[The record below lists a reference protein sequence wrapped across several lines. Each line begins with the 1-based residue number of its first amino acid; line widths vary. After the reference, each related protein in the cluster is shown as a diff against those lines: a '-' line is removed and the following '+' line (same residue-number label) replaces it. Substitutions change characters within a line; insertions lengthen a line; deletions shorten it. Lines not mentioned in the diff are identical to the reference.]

1 MIYLI
6 YGEDS
11 LSVEETLTSLSADD
25 GDNDLYDINTT
36 TLNGATVSLA
46 ELEAAWSTIPFLA
59 DKRTVV
65 VRGLL
70 ARLEQGRGGG
80 SSRSRGMDGEW
91 ADIGERLAHVPDSTE
106 LIFVDAAISR
116 NNPLLSAIR
125 PLAQVHEFRLPS
137 VRDMP
142 GWVRQRANRLG
153 AAIEPSAIS
162 ALVDAIGNDTR
173 LIDMELQKLAIYRS
187 DGRSHGRSAERS
199 DGGSGGMIRRQ
210 DVEAMVSYVREANIF
225 AAVDA
230 ALEGRAGFALRL
242 AHQLLAEGRSSTY
255 VITMLARQVRFL
267 IVAKD
272 MKSRGFQQ
280 DEIGR
285 RLSIGGYPLTK
296 TMQQEGRF
304 SAERLAEIHRRL
316 LEADLS
322 IKTGAADEEMALDAL
337 IVGLSD
343 PSHPR

>member
-11 LSVEETLTSLSADD
+11 LSVEEKLASLISVGSDD
-25 GDNDLYDINTT
+25 GLYDVNTA
-36 TLNGATVSLA
+36 TLNGATVGLA

-59 DKRTVV
+59 DKRIVV
-65 VRGLL
+65 VRDLL
-70 ARLEQGRGGG
+70 ARMEQGRGGR
-80 SSRSRGMDGEW
+80 SSRSGGLDGEW
-91 ADIGERLAHVPDSTE
+91 TDIGERLAHVPDSTE

-116 NNPLLSAIR
+116 NNPLLSVIR
-125 PLAQVHEFRLPS
+125 PLTRVHEFRLPS

-142 GWVRQRANRLG
+142 GWVRQRADRLG

-173 LIDMELQKLAIYRS
+173 LIDMELQKLALYRS
-187 DGRSHGRSAERS
+187 DGRS
-199 DGGSGGMIRRQ
+199 DGMIRRQ

-255 VITMLARQVRFL
+255 VVTMLARQVRFL

-272 MKSRGFQQ
+272 MKSHGFQQ

-285 RLSIGGYPLTK
+285 RLSIRGYPLTK

-304 SAERLAEIHRRL
+304 SAERLVEIHRRL

-337 IVGLSD
+337 IVGLSA
-343 PSHPR
+343 PSYPR

>member
-11 LSVEETLTSLSADD
+11 LSVEEMLASLRADAGSD
-25 GDNDLYDINTT
+25 ELYDVNTT
-36 TLNGATVSLA
+36 TLDGASVSLA

-59 DKRTVV
+59 DRRTVM

-70 ARLEQGRGGG
+70 ARMERGRGGG
-80 SSRSRGMDGEW
+80 SARSRGIEDEW
-91 ADIGERLAHVPDSTE
+91 TDIGERLAHVPESSDV
-106 LIFVDAAISR
+106 IFVDAAVNR
-116 NNPLLSAIR
+116 GNPLLRAIR
-125 PLAQVHEFRLPS
+125 SLAQVHEFRLPS
-137 VRDMP
+137 VREMP
-142 GWVRQRANRLG
+142 GWVRQRADRLG

-173 LIDMELQKLAIYRS
+173 LINMELQKLALYRS
-187 DGRSHGRSAERS
+187 D
-199 DGGSGGMIRRQ
+199 GMIRRQ

-230 ALEGRAGFALRL
+230 ALEGRAGIALRL
-242 AHQLLAEGRSSTY
+242 VHQLLDAGRPPTY
-255 VITMLARQVRFL
+255 LITMLARQVRFL

-272 MKSRGFQQ
+272 MKARGFQQ

-285 RLSIGGYPLTK
+285 KLSISGYPLTK

-304 SAERLAEIHRRL
+304 NAARLVEIHRRL
-316 LEADLS
+316 IEADLS

-337 IVGLSD
+337 IVALSTAQ
-343 PSHPR
+343 SRR

>member
-11 LSVEETLTSLSADD
+11 LSVEETLASLNSDGGDD
-25 GDNDLYDINTT
+25 SLYYVNTT

-59 DKRTVV
+59 DKRIVV
-65 VRGLL
+65 VRDLL
-70 ARLEQGRGGG
+70 ARMEQGRGGR
-80 SSRSRGMDGEW
+80 SSRSRGLDGEW
-91 ADIGERLAHVPDSTE
+91 ADIGERLAYVPDSTE
-106 LIFVDAAISR
+106 LIFVDAAIGR

-142 GWVRQRANRLG
+142 GWVRQRADRLG
-153 AAIEPSAIS
+153 AVIEPSAIS

-173 LIDMELQKLAIYRS
+173 LIDMELQKLALYRSTGRS
-187 DGRSHGRSAERS
+187 DGRS
-199 DGGSGGMIRRQ
+199 DGMIRRQ

-255 VITMLARQVRFL
+255 VVTMLARQVRFL

-285 RLSIGGYPLTK
+285 RLSIRGYPLTK

-337 IVGLSD
+337 IVGLSA
-343 PSHPR
+343 PSRSR

>member
-6 YGEDS
+6 YGDDS
-11 LSVEETLTSLSADD
+11 LSVEETAASLSADD
-25 GDNDLYDINTT
+25 GGDDLYDVNTT

-59 DKRTVV
+59 DKRIVV

-70 ARLEQGRGGG
+70 ARMEQGRGGG
-80 SSRSRGMDGEW
+80 SSRARGMDGEW
-91 ADIGERLAHVPDSTE
+91 ADIGERLAHAPDSTE
-106 LIFVDAAISR
+106 LIFVDAAVNR
-116 NNPLLSAIR
+116 NNPLLRAIR

-142 GWVRQRANRLG
+142 GWVRQRADRLG

-173 LIDMELQKLAIYRS
+173 LIDMELQKLALYRS
-187 DGRSHGRSAERS
+187 DGR
-199 DGGSGGMIRRQ
+199 SGGMIRRQ
-210 DVEAMVSYVREANIF
+210 DVEEMVSSVREASIF

-230 ALEGRAGFALRL
+230 ALEGRAGVALRL
-242 AHQLLAEGRSSTY
+242 AHQLLDEGRSSTY

-272 MKSRGFQQ
+272 MKSRGFRQ

-285 RLSIGGYPLTK
+285 RLSISRYPLTK
-296 TMQQEGRF
+296 TMQQEVRF

-343 PSHPR
+343 PSRPR

>member
-11 LSVEETLTSLSADD
+11 LSVEETLASLSSDGGDD
-25 GDNDLYDINTT
+25 SLYDVNTT

-70 ARLEQGRGGG
+70 ARMEQGRGGG

-187 DGRSHGRSAERS
+187 AGRS
-199 DGGSGGMIRRQ
+199 DGMIRRQ

-272 MKSRGFQQ
+272 MKSRGLQQ

-285 RLSIGGYPLTK
+285 RLSIRGYPLTK

-304 SAERLAEIHRRL
+304 SAERLAEIHRKL

-343 PSHPR
+343 PSRPG

>member
-11 LSVEETLTSLSADD
+11 LSVEEMLASLRADAGSD
-25 GDNDLYDINTT
+25 ELYDVNTT
-36 TLNGATVSLA
+36 TLDGASVSLA

-59 DKRTVV
+59 DRRTVM

-70 ARLEQGRGGG
+70 ARMERGRGGG
-80 SSRSRGMDGEW
+80 SARSRGIEDEW
-91 ADIGERLAHVPDSTE
+91 TDIGERLAHVPESSDV
-106 LIFVDAAISR
+106 IFVDAAVNR
-116 NNPLLSAIR
+116 GNPLLRAIR
-125 PLAQVHEFRLPS
+125 SLAQVHEFRLPS
-137 VRDMP
+137 VREMP
-142 GWVRQRANRLG
+142 GWVRQRADRLG

-173 LIDMELQKLAIYRS
+173 LINMELQKLALYRS
-187 DGRSHGRSAERS
+187 D
-199 DGGSGGMIRRQ
+199 GMIRRQ

-230 ALEGRAGFALRL
+230 ALEGRAGIALRL
-242 AHQLLAEGRSSTY
+242 VHQLLDAGRPPTY
-255 VITMLARQVRFL
+255 LITMLARQVRFL

-272 MKSRGFQQ
+272 MKARGFQQ

-285 RLSIGGYPLTK
+285 KLSISGYPLTK

-304 SAERLAEIHRRL
+304 DAVRLVEIHRRL
-316 LEADLS
+316 IEADLS

-337 IVGLSD
+337 IVALSTAQ
-343 PSHPR
+343 SWR

>member
-11 LSVEETLTSLSADD
+11 LSVEETLASLSADD
-25 GDNDLYDINTT
+25 GDNDLYDVNTT
-36 TLNGATVSLA
+36 TLNGATVSLS

-65 VRGLL
+65 VRDLL

-80 SSRSRGMDGEW
+80 SSRSRSMDGEW

-116 NNPLLSAIR
+116 NNPLLRAIR

-187 DGRSHGRSAERS
+187 HGRS
-199 DGGSGGMIRRQ
+199 DGGSDGMIRRQ

-255 VITMLARQVRFL
+255 VVTMLARQVRFL
-267 IVAKD
+267 IVA
-272 MKSRGFQQ
+272 R
-280 DEIGR
+280 I
-285 RLSIGGYPLTK
+285 
-296 TMQQEGRF
+296 
-304 SAERLAEIHRRL
+304 
-316 LEADLS
+316 
-322 IKTGAADEEMALDAL
+322 
-337 IVGLSD
+337 
-343 PSHPR
+343 

>member
-11 LSVEETLTSLSADD
+11 LSVEEMLASLRAAAASDE
-25 GDNDLYDINTT
+25 LYDVNTT
-36 TLNGATVSLA
+36 TLDGASVSLA

-59 DKRTVV
+59 DRRTVM

-70 ARLEQGRGGG
+70 ARMERGRGGG
-80 SSRSRGMDGEW
+80 STRSRGFEDEW
-91 ADIGERLAHVPDSTE
+91 TDIGERLAHVPESSDV
-106 LIFVDAAISR
+106 IFVDAAVNR
-116 NNPLLSAIR
+116 GNPLLRAIR
-125 PLAQVHEFRLPS
+125 SLAQVHEFRLPS
-137 VRDMP
+137 VREMP
-142 GWVRQRANRLG
+142 GWVRQRADRLG

-173 LIDMELQKLAIYRS
+173 LINMELQKLALYRS
-187 DGRSHGRSAERS
+187 D
-199 DGGSGGMIRRQ
+199 GMIRRQ

-230 ALEGRAGFALRL
+230 ALEGRAGIALRL
-242 AHQLLAEGRSSTY
+242 VHQFLDAGRPPTY
-255 VITMLARQVRFL
+255 LITMLARQVRFL

-272 MKSRGFQQ
+272 MKARGFQQ

-285 RLSIGGYPLTK
+285 KLSISGYPLTK

-304 SAERLAEIHRRL
+304 DAVRLVEIHRRL
-316 LEADLS
+316 IEADLS

-337 IVGLSD
+337 IVALSTAQ
-343 PSHPR
+343 SWR

>member
-11 LSVEETLTSLSADD
+11 LSVEETLASLNSDGGDD
-25 GDNDLYDINTT
+25 SLYDVNTT

-46 ELEAAWSTIPFLA
+46 ELEAAWSTVPFLA
-59 DKRTVV
+59 DKRIVV
-65 VRGLL
+65 VRDLL
-70 ARLEQGRGGG
+70 ARMEQGRGGR
-80 SSRSRGMDGEW
+80 SSRSRGLDGEW
-91 ADIGERLAHVPDSTE
+91 ADIGERLAYVPDSTE
-106 LIFVDAAISR
+106 LIFVDAAIGR
-116 NNPLLSAIR
+116 NNPLLSALR

-142 GWVRQRANRLG
+142 GWVRQRADRLG

-173 LIDMELQKLAIYRS
+173 LIDMELQKLALYRS
-187 DGRSHGRSAERS
+187 TGRS
-199 DGGSGGMIRRQ
+199 DGMIRRQ

-255 VITMLARQVRFL
+255 VVTMLARQVRFL

-285 RLSIGGYPLTK
+285 RLSIRGYPLTK

-337 IVGLSD
+337 IVGLSA
-343 PSHPR
+343 PSHSR

>member
-6 YGEDS
+6 YGDDS
-11 LSVEETLTSLSADD
+11 LSVEEKLASLRADAGSD
-25 GDNDLYDINTT
+25 ELYDVNTT
-36 TLNGATVSLA
+36 TLDGASVSLA

-59 DKRTVV
+59 DRRTVM

-70 ARLEQGRGGG
+70 ARMERGRGGG
-80 SSRSRGMDGEW
+80 SARSRGIEDEW
-91 ADIGERLAHVPDSTE
+91 TDIGERLAHVPESSDV
-106 LIFVDAAISR
+106 IFVDAAVNR
-116 NNPLLSAIR
+116 GNPLLRAIR

-137 VRDMP
+137 VREMP
-142 GWVRQRANRLG
+142 RWVRQRADRLG

-173 LIDMELQKLAIYRS
+173 LIDMELQKLALYRS
-187 DGRSHGRSAERS
+187 D
-199 DGGSGGMIRRQ
+199 GMIRRQ

-230 ALEGRAGFALRL
+230 TLEARAGIALRL
-242 AHQLLAEGRSSTY
+242 VHQLLDAGRPPTY
-255 VITMLARQVRFL
+255 LITMLARQVRFL

-272 MKSRGFQQ
+272 MKARGFQQ

-285 RLSIGGYPLTK
+285 KLSISGYPLTK

-304 SAERLAEIHRRL
+304 DAVRLVEIHRRL
-316 LEADLS
+316 IEADLS

-337 IVGLSD
+337 IVALSTAQ
-343 PSHPR
+343 SWR

>member
-6 YGEDS
+6 YGDDS
-11 LSVEETLTSLSADD
+11 LSVEETLASLSANEGDD
-25 GDNDLYDINTT
+25 SLYDVNTT

-59 DKRTVV
+59 DKRVVV
-65 VRGLL
+65 VRNLL
-70 ARLEQGRGGG
+70 VRMEQGRGSG
-80 SSRSRGMDGEW
+80 SSRSRSMDGEW

-106 LIFVDAAISR
+106 LIFVDAAVSR
-116 NNPLLSAIR
+116 NNPLLRAIR
-125 PLAQVHEFRLPS
+125 PLAQAHEFRLPS

-142 GWVRQRANRLG
+142 GWVRQRADRLG

-173 LIDMELQKLAIYRS
+173 LVDMELQKLALYRSGGRS
-187 DGRSHGRSAERS
+187 DGR
-199 DGGSGGMIRRQ
+199 SGGMIRRQ
-210 DVEAMVSYVREANIF
+210 DVETMVSYVREANIF

-242 AHQLLAEGRSSTY
+242 AHQLLDEGRSSTY

-272 MKSRGFQQ
+272 MKARGFQQ

-285 RLSIGGYPLTK
+285 RLSIRGYPLTK

-304 SAERLAEIHRRL
+304 SAERLSAIHRRL

-322 IKTGAADEEMALDAL
+322 IKTGAADEETALDAL
-337 IVGLSD
+337 IVALS
-343 PSHPR
+343 STS

>member
-6 YGEDS
+6 YGDDS
-11 LSVEETLTSLSADD
+11 LSVEETATSLSADD
-25 GDNDLYDINTT
+25 GGDDLYDVNTT

-59 DKRTVV
+59 DKRIVV

-70 ARLEQGRGGG
+70 ARMEQGRGGG

-116 NNPLLSAIR
+116 NNPLLRAIR

-142 GWVRQRANRLG
+142 GWVRQRADRLG

-173 LIDMELQKLAIYRS
+173 LIDMELQKLALYRS
-187 DGRSHGRSAERS
+187 DGR
-199 DGGSGGMIRRQ
+199 SGGMIRRQ
-210 DVEAMVSYVREANIF
+210 DVAEMVSYVKEANIF

-230 ALEGRAGFALRL
+230 ALEGRAGVALRL
-242 AHQLLAEGRSSTY
+242 AHQLLDEGRSSTY

-272 MKSRGFQQ
+272 MKSRGFRQ
-280 DEIGR
+280 DEIGS
-285 RLSIGGYPLTK
+285 RLSIRGYPLTK

-316 LEADLS
+316 IEADLS

-337 IVGLSD
+337 IVGLSA

>member
-11 LSVEETLTSLSADD
+11 LSVEETLASLSSHEADD
-25 GDNDLYDINTT
+25 DLHDVNTT

-59 DKRTVV
+59 DKRVVV
-65 VRGLL
+65 VRNLL
-70 ARLEQGRGGG
+70 ARMEQGRGGG
-80 SSRSRGMDGEW
+80 SARSRGMDKEW
-91 ADIGERLAHVPDSTE
+91 TDIGERLSYVPDSTE
-106 LIFVDAAISR
+106 LIFVDAAVSR
-116 NNPLLSAIR
+116 NNPLLSVVR
-125 PLAQVHEFRLPS
+125 PVAQVREFRLPS
-137 VRDMP
+137 VREMP
-142 GWVRQRANRLG
+142 GWVRQRADRLG

-162 ALVDAIGNDTR
+162 ALVDAIGNNTR
-173 LIDMELQKLAIYRS
+173 LIDMELQKLAIYHSSGRPDRRS
-187 DGRSHGRSAERS
+187 DGI
-199 DGGSGGMIRRQ
+199 IRRQ
-210 DVEAMVSYVREANIF
+210 DVEVMVSYVREANIF

-230 ALEGRAGFALRL
+230 ALEGRAAFALRL
-242 AHQLLAEGRSSTY
+242 AHQLLAEGRSSAY

-285 RLSIGGYPLTK
+285 RLSIRGYPLTK
-296 TMQQEGRF
+296 TMQQEVRF
-304 SAERLAEIHRRL
+304 SAERLVEIHRRL

-337 IVGLSD
+337 IVGLSAS
-343 PSHPR
+343 SHPR

>member
-6 YGEDS
+6 YGDDS
-11 LSVEETLTSLSADD
+11 LSVEEMLASLRADAGAD
-25 GDNDLYDINTT
+25 ELYDVSTT
-36 TLNGATVSLA
+36 TLDGASVSLA

-59 DKRTVV
+59 DRRTVM

-70 ARLEQGRGGG
+70 ARMERGRGG
-80 SSRSRGMDGEW
+80 STRSGGIDEEW
-91 ADIGERLAHVPDSTE
+91 ADIGERLAIVPESSDV
-106 LIFVDAAISR
+106 IFVDAAVNR
-116 NNPLLSAIR
+116 GNPLLRAIR

-137 VRDMP
+137 VREMP
-142 GWVRQRANRLG
+142 GWVRQRADRLG

-173 LIDMELQKLAIYRS
+173 LIDMELQKLALYRS
-187 DGRSHGRSAERS
+187 D
-199 DGGSGGMIRRQ
+199 GMIRRQ

-230 ALEGRAGFALRL
+230 TLEGRAGIALRL
-242 AHQLLAEGRSSTY
+242 VHQLLDAGRPPTY
-255 VITMLARQVRFL
+255 LITMLARQMRFL

-272 MKSRGFQQ
+272 MKARGFQQ

-285 RLSIGGYPLTK
+285 KLAISGYPLTK

-304 SAERLAEIHRRL
+304 DAVRLVEIHRRL
-316 LEADLS
+316 IEADLS

-337 IVGLSD
+337 IVALSTAQ
-343 PSHPR
+343 SRR

>member
-6 YGEDS
+6 YGDDS
-11 LSVEETLTSLSADD
+11 LSVEEMLASLRADAGAD
-25 GDNDLYDINTT
+25 ELYDVSTT
-36 TLNGATVSLA
+36 TLDGASVSFA

-59 DKRTVV
+59 DRRTVM

-70 ARLEQGRGGG
+70 ARMERGRGG
-80 SSRSRGMDGEW
+80 STRSGGIDEEW
-91 ADIGERLAHVPDSTE
+91 ADIGERLAIVPESSDV
-106 LIFVDAAISR
+106 IFVDAAVNR
-116 NNPLLSAIR
+116 GNPLLRAIR

-137 VRDMP
+137 VREMP
-142 GWVRQRANRLG
+142 GWVRQRADRLG

-173 LIDMELQKLAIYRS
+173 LIDMELQKLALYRS
-187 DGRSHGRSAERS
+187 D
-199 DGGSGGMIRRQ
+199 GMIRRQ

-230 ALEGRAGFALRL
+230 TLEGRAGIALRL
-242 AHQLLAEGRSSTY
+242 VHQLLDAGRPPTY
-255 VITMLARQVRFL
+255 LITMLARQMRFL

-272 MKSRGFQQ
+272 MKARGFQQ

-285 RLSIGGYPLTK
+285 KLAISGYPLTK

-304 SAERLAEIHRRL
+304 DAVRLVEIHRRL
-316 LEADLS
+316 IEADLS

-337 IVGLSD
+337 IVALSAAQ
-343 PSHPR
+343 SRR

>member
-1 MIYLI
+1 MIHLI

-11 LSVEETLTSLSADD
+11 LSVEETLASLSAGNGDD
-25 GDNDLYDINTT
+25 DLYDVNTT
-36 TLNGATVSLA
+36 TLNGSTVGLA

-59 DKRTVV
+59 DKRIVV
-65 VRGLL
+65 VRNLL
-70 ARLEQGRGGG
+70 ARMEQGRGGG
-80 SSRSRGMDGEW
+80 SSRTRGMDKEW
-91 ADIGERLAHVPDSTE
+91 TNIGERLAHVPDSTE

-137 VRDMP
+137 VREMP
-142 GWVRQRANRLG
+142 GWVRQRADRLG

-173 LIDMELQKLAIYRS
+173 LIDMELQKLALYRS
-187 DGRSHGRSAERS
+187 DGTS
-199 DGGSGGMIRRQ
+199 DRHTDRMIRRQ
-210 DVEAMVSYVREANIF
+210 DVEEMVSYVREANIF

-285 RLSIGGYPLTK
+285 RLSIRGYPLTK

-337 IVGLSD
+337 IVGLSA
-343 PSHPR
+343 PSRPS

>member
-6 YGEDS
+6 YGDDS
-11 LSVEETLTSLSADD
+11 LSVEETLASLNSD
-25 GDNDLYDINTT
+25 GGGDDLYDVNTT
-36 TLNGATVSLA
+36 TLNGATVNLA

-59 DKRTVV
+59 DKRIVV
-65 VRGLL
+65 VRDLL
-70 ARLEQGRGGG
+70 ARMEQGRGGG
-80 SSRSRGMDGEW
+80 SSRSRSLDREW
-91 ADIGERLAHVPDSTE
+91 ADIGESLAHVPDSTE
-106 LIFVDAAISR
+106 LIFVDAAINQ
-116 NNPLLSAIR
+116 NNPLLSAIQ

-142 GWVRQRANRLG
+142 GWVRQRADRLG

-187 DGRSHGRSAERS
+187 TGGSDGR
-199 DGGSGGMIRRQ
+199 SGGMIRRQ

-255 VITMLARQVRFL
+255 VVTMLARQVRFL

-285 RLSIGGYPLTK
+285 RLSIRGYPLTK

-304 SAERLAEIHRRL
+304 SVERLAEIHRRL

-322 IKTGAADEEMALDAL
+322 IKTGAADEETALDAL
-337 IVGLSD
+337 IVGLSSS
-343 PSHPR
+343 SHPR

>member
-6 YGEDS
+6 YGDDS
-11 LSVEETLTSLSADD
+11 LSVEEMLASLRADAGSD
-25 GDNDLYDINTT
+25 ELYDVNTT
-36 TLNGATVSLA
+36 TLDGASVSLA

-59 DKRTVV
+59 DRRTVM

-70 ARLEQGRGGG
+70 ARMERGRGGG
-80 SSRSRGMDGEW
+80 SARSRGIEDEW
-91 ADIGERLAHVPDSTE
+91 TDIGERLAHVPESSDV
-106 LIFVDAAISR
+106 IFVDAAVNR
-116 NNPLLSAIR
+116 GNPLLRAIR
-125 PLAQVHEFRLPS
+125 SLAQVHEFRLPS
-137 VRDMP
+137 VREMP
-142 GWVRQRANRLG
+142 GWVRQRADRLG

-173 LIDMELQKLAIYRS
+173 LINMELQKLALYRS
-187 DGRSHGRSAERS
+187 D
-199 DGGSGGMIRRQ
+199 GMIRRQ

-230 ALEGRAGFALRL
+230 ALEGRAGIALRL
-242 AHQLLAEGRSSTY
+242 VHQFLDAGRPPTY
-255 VITMLARQVRFL
+255 LITMLARQVRFL

-272 MKSRGFQQ
+272 MKARGFQQ

-285 RLSIGGYPLTK
+285 KLSISGYPLTK

-304 SAERLAEIHRRL
+304 DAVRLVEIHRRL
-316 LEADLS
+316 IEADLS

-337 IVGLSD
+337 IVALSTAQ
-343 PSHPR
+343 SWR

>member
-11 LSVEETLTSLSADD
+11 LSVEEMLASLRADAGSD
-25 GDNDLYDINTT
+25 ELYDVNTT
-36 TLNGATVSLA
+36 TLDGASVSLA

-59 DKRTVV
+59 DRRTVM

-70 ARLEQGRGGG
+70 SRMERGRGGG
-80 SSRSRGMDGEW
+80 STRSRGIDHEW
-91 ADIGERLAHVPDSTE
+91 ADIGERLANVPESSDVI
-106 LIFVDAAISR
+106 LVDAAVNR
-116 NNPLLSAIR
+116 GNPLLRAIR

-137 VRDMP
+137 VREMP
-142 GWVRQRANRLG
+142 GWVRQRADRLG
-153 AAIEPSAIS
+153 AAIEPSAVS

-173 LIDMELQKLAIYRS
+173 LIDMELQKLALYRL
-187 DGRSHGRSAERS
+187 D
-199 DGGSGGMIRRQ
+199 GMIRRQ
-210 DVEAMVSYVREANIF
+210 DVEAMVSYAREANIF

-230 ALEGRAGFALRL
+230 ALEGRAGIALRL
-242 AHQLLAEGRSSTY
+242 AHQLLDAGRPPTY
-255 VITMLARQVRFL
+255 LITMLARQARFL

-272 MKSRGFQQ
+272 MKARGFQQ

-285 RLSIGGYPLTK
+285 KLSISGYPLTK

-304 SAERLAEIHRRL
+304 RPERLVEIHRRL
-316 LEADLS
+316 IEADLS

-337 IVGLSD
+337 IVALSTAQ
-343 PSHPR
+343 SRR